1 MEKEESRMSEPFVSN
16 IISAKYD
23 TALDFH
29 VTMYDKLP
37 YQRDSDYCNAEKLA
51 LISGRVI
58 KYYLY
63 CNQPEKFLIDNKD
76 DVIDEI
82 LANAAI
88 EEKKYH
94 LQKAGSAASITNKEQ
109 VTPEQIQTLL
119 DDQENASFDDAG
131 NGYDDDDELAAPA
144 NAVNAFEDVE
154 DW

>member
-1 MEKEESRMSEPFVSN
+1 MSEPFVSN

-37 YQRDSDYCNAEKLA
+37 YQRDSDYCNVEKLA

-63 CNQPEKFLIDNKD
+63 YYNQPETFSIDNKD
-76 DVIDEI
+76 DIIDNI

-94 LQKAGSAASITNKEQ
+94 LQKASAAAGIAEKEE
-109 VTPEQIQTLL
+109 VTSEQIQTLL
-119 DDQENASFDDAG
+119 DDQENASFDDAEYD
-131 NGYDDDDELAAPA
+131 YDDDDELAAPSG
-144 NAVNAFEDVE
+144 AVNAFEDVE

>member
-1 MEKEESRMSEPFVSN
+1 MSEPFVSN

-37 YQRDSDYCNAEKLA
+37 YQRDSDYCNVEKLA

-63 CNQPEKFLIDNKD
+63 YTQPETFSIDNKD
-76 DVIDEI
+76 DIIDQI
-82 LANAAI
+82 LAEVAI

-94 LQKAGSAASITNKEQ
+94 IQKAESAAGITDKEG
-109 VTPEQIQTLL
+109 VSSDQIQTLL
-119 DDQENASFDDAG
+119 DDQENASFDDIEDD
-131 NGYDDDDELAAPA
+131 YDDDDELAAPSGS
-144 NAVNAFEDVE
+144 VNAFEDVE

>member
-1 MEKEESRMSEPFVSN
+1 MSEPFVSN

-37 YQRDSDYCNAEKLA
+37 YQRDSDYCNIEKLA
-51 LISGRVI
+51 LISGHVI

-63 CNQPEKFLIDNKD
+63 YSQPEKFSIDNKD
-76 DVIDEI
+76 DIIDKI
-82 LANAAI
+82 LANVAI

-94 LQKAGSAASITNKEQ
+94 LQKAGSAASIAEKED
-109 VTPEQIQTLL
+109 VTSEHIQTLL
-119 DDQENASFDDAG
+119 DDHENASFDDMEDD
-131 NGYDDDDELAAPA
+131 YDDDELAAPSG
-144 NAVNAFEDVE
+144 AVNAFEDVE

>member
-1 MEKEESRMSEPFVSN
+1 MSEPFVSN

-37 YQRDSDYCNAEKLA
+37 YQRDSDYCNVEKLA

-63 CNQPEKFLIDNKD
+63 CNQPEIFSIDNKD
-76 DVIDEI
+76 DIIDKI
-82 LANAAI
+82 LADAAI

-94 LQKAGSAASITNKEQ
+94 LQKAGTTANITDKEE
-109 VTPEQIQTLL
+109 VTSEQIQTLL
-119 DDQENASFDDAG
+119 DDQESASFDDTED
-131 NGYDDDDELAAPA
+131 GYDDDELAAPSD
-144 NAVNAFEDVE
+144 AVNAFEDVE